1 MMQTQRLQWAASYL
15 AIVQFLFFTTWIV
28 YIVYLGDLLEQIG
41 LGKHT
46 ILWVIL
52 FDQLVFA
59 IMDILMGFG
68 SDRAARLMRQ
78 VGPFIVAIN
87 TVSCLGFIAM
97 PWIASNGDTG
107 SIGQTLWVIALL
119 LWIATSSVLRAPTFM
134 LLAKH
139 AAAPQ
144 MPSLVAINL
153 AGLAIG
159 AALAP
164 YLGTVLKTLDP
175 MMPFMVT
182 AVTLWIATIGIIY
195 VERFLQ
201 NNPAK
206 KDEDNSANQNEETPH
221 DFNARH
227 PSFTPLLLTLSGG
240 AILLALGFQL
250 HIFVNSKAHYLQ
262 FVQADQLVWLL
273 PVFWIGFN
281 LLIFPASKFSKKHDA
296 LTILLWAFPL
306 GVIALWLVSVS
317 IDLNMLVVAQLLA
330 GSAWGI
336 LLMAGIA
343 TSLAIGGKS
352 HGGLIL
358 GLWFSML
365 AIGAMVRVLIML
377 GDFHKQADMS
387 IWLHTLPILS
397 WFLAAVCFYFAR
409 RFYQQYKASF

>member
-28 YIVYLGDLLEQIG
+28 YIIYLGDLLEQIG

-46 ILWVIL
+46 VLWVIL

-78 VGPFIVAIN
+78 IGPFIVAVN
-87 TVSCLGFIAM
+87 TVSCLGFMAM

-107 SIGQTLWVIALL
+107 AIGQTLWITALL

-144 MPSLVAINL
+144 VPSLVAINL

-175 MMPFMVT
+175 MLPFMVT
-182 AVTLWIATIGIIY
+182 AATLWFATIGIIY

-201 NNPAK
+201 HNPNEK
-206 KDEDNSANQNEETPH
+206 HKEKFPKDEQTPN
-221 DFNARH
+221 DFNAHH
-227 PSFTPLLLTLSGG
+227 PSFTPLLLTLLGG

-250 HIFVNSKAHYLQ
+250 HIFVNSKTHYLQ
-262 FVQADQLVWLL
+262 FAQAEQLVWLL

-281 LLIFPASKFSKKHDA
+281 LLIFPASKLSKKHDSLA
-296 LTILLWAFPL
+296 IMLWTFPL

-330 GSAWGI
+330 GGAWGI

-387 IWLHTLPILS
+387 VWLHTLPILS

-409 RFYQQYKASF
+409 RFYQQYKAEL